1 MCLWLQIKIKNST
14 HGLRRSIICAK
25 GVSNASPSCSLC
37 SEIFFV
43 QFLLLIVGHC
53 VPFESVCLALQ
64 LILLKYDI
72 MSLIED

>member
-1 MCLWLQIKIKNST
+1 MPLPHVHCI
-14 HGLRRSIICAK
+14 LRF
-25 GVSNASPSCSLC
+25 SL
-37 SEIFFV
+37 

-53 VPFESVCLALQ
+53 VPFGSVCLALQ